1 MMGNNSFNQKI
12 VKKPY
17 VGQSADVIPSR
28 ATTTKH

>member
-1 MMGNNSFNQKI
+1 MMDNNSFNQKI

-17 VGQSADVIPSR
+17 TGQGAGVIPSR